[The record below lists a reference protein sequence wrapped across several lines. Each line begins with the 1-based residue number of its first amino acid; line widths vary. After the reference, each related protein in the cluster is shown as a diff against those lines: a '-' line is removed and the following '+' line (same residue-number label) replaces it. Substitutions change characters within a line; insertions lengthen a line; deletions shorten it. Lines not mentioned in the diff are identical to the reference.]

1 MSPRVFAGRAAAFL
15 MPILATVLHGADANP
30 QWQGR
35 TFVRVLQQGDPIP
48 GSTDG
53 SVFLNLD
60 HFTLRD
66 QTLHVIAG
74 PSTQRKALYRWRD
87 GQFKTLVDNRTQ
99 SPTGSP
105 FDTIHFTTDETAGAL
120 NFVGE
125 VFFGRPGFVY
135 GLFEWR
141 DGVITKVLDTATP
154 VDGKTLL
161 GFGYPVRVGTQVV
174 FGSQYFENGAMLSGI
189 FRWDG
194 TTLHTVIRSGDD
206 LPGALGSY
214 AGQPDRYQIAFDG
227 TDVAF
232 VATDSPQGQP
242 PSGFYRTIGGL
253 LVKLIDGKE
262 LHESGATYAEL
273 GIPFINVDLEGD
285 FTFLGLGQPVAAAGN
300 RRYYGPGF
308 RYTPNGPAVLTETVL
323 PGVPLDGQAWTEISQ
338 VDGQGDDVAFRV
350 KLASGFQAVYAA
362 IGAGTPP
369 LAAPVLQMVT
379 LPEGGFRL
387 KFASASGTKYTVE
400 TRASLT
406 GADWA
411 SVRDFQGTG
420 SDLEYQPT
428 LELGGFFRVRINP

>member
-1 MSPRVFAGRAAAFL
+1 MAFL
-15 MPILATVLHGADANP
+15 MPVLSGILLGAETNP

-74 PSTQRKALYRWRD
+74 PSTQSKSLYRWRD
-87 GQFKTLVDNRTQ
+87 GQLKVLVDNRTQ

-105 FDTIHFTTDETAGAL
+105 FDTIHFTTDETDGAL

-141 DGVITKVLDTATP
+141 DGVITKVLDTATA
-154 VDGKTLL
+154 VDGKTFL

-174 FGSQYFENGAMLSGI
+174 FGSQYFEGGAMRNGI

-206 LPGALGSY
+206 LPGALGAF
-214 AGQPDRYQIAFDG
+214 AGQPDRFQIAFDG

-232 VATDSPQGQP
+232 VATDSPQGRP
-242 PSGFYRTIGGL
+242 PSGMYRTIGGSV
-253 LVKLIDGKE
+253 VKLIDGTDP
-262 LHESGATYAEL
+262 SGFGMSYAEA
-273 GIPFINVDLEGD
+273 GIPFINVDLDGSY
-285 FTFLGLGQPVAAAGN
+285 TFLGLGQPVAAAGN
-300 RRYYGPGF
+300 NRYYGPGV
-308 RYTPNGPAVLTETVL
+308 RYTPNGAEVITETVL
-323 PGVPLDGQAWTEISQ
+323 PTVPLDGQPWTEVTQ
-338 VDGQGDDVAFRV
+338 VDGHGDDVAFQV
-350 KLASGFQAVYAA
+350 KLANGYRALYAA
-362 IGAGTPP
+362 IGSGTLP
-369 LAAPVLQMVT
+369 LAPVLQIAT
-379 LPEGGFRL
+379 SPEGGPRL
-387 KFASASGTKYTVE
+387 RFTSAPGTKYVLE
-400 TRASLT
+400 TRASLV
-406 GADWA
+406 GPDWTTA
-411 SVRDFQGTG
+411 SELLGTG
-420 SDLEYQPT
+420 SDLEFQPT
-428 LELGGFFRVRINP
+428 LESGGFFRVRVGP

>member
-1 MSPRVFAGRAAAFL
+1 MSPRPSFLCCTALL
-15 MPILATVLHGADANP
+15 MPILATVLHGADPNP

-48 GSTDG
+48 GATDG

-66 QTLHVIAG
+66 QTLHLIAG
-74 PSTQRKALYRWRD
+74 TSTQRKGLYRWRD
-87 GQFKTLVDNRTQ
+87 GQLTALVDNRTQ

-141 DGVITKVLDTATP
+141 DGVITKLLDTATP
-154 VDGKTLL
+154 VDGKTFL

-174 FGSQYFENGAMLSGI
+174 FGSQYFENGAMRYGI

-194 TTLHTVIRSGDD
+194 TTLHTVIRTGDD
-206 LPGALGSY
+206 LPGALGAF

-242 PSGFYRTIGGL
+242 PSGFYRTIGGN
-253 LVKLIDGKE
+253 LVKLVDGTE
-262 LHESGATYAEL
+262 RHESGATYAEL
-273 GIPFINVDLEGD
+273 GIPFINIDLEGD
-285 FTFLGLGQPVAAAGN
+285 YTFLGLGQPVAAAGN

-308 RYTPNGPAVLTETVL
+308 RYTPNGTDVSTETVL
-323 PGVPLDGQAWTEISQ
+323 PMAPLDGQLWTDISQ
-338 VDGQGDDVAFRV
+338 VDGQGDDVAYRV
-350 KLASGFQAVYAA
+350 KLADGYLAVYAA
-362 IGAGTPP
+362 VGSGTPP
-369 LAAPVLQMVT
+369 AAPVLQMLT
-379 LPEGGFRL
+379 LPDGGLRL
-387 KFASASGTKYTVE
+387 RFASAAGTKYTVE
-400 TRASLT
+400 SRASLT
-406 GADWA
+406 GADW
-411 SVRDFQGTG
+411 SFVTELQGNG
-420 SDLEYQPT
+420 ADLEYQPNPA
-428 LELGGFFRVRINP
+428 EGGYFRVRL

>member
-1 MSPRVFAGRAAAFL
+1 MSLRLSSCRTAAFL
-15 MPILATVLHGADANP
+15 VSILATILHGADANP

-48 GSTDG
+48 GATDG
-53 SVFLNLD
+53 SVFLNLE

-66 QTLHVIAG
+66 QTLHLIAG
-74 PSTQRKALYRWRD
+74 SSSQSKGLYRWRD
-87 GQFKTLVDNRTQ
+87 GKLTTLVDSRTP

-105 FDTIHFTTDETAGAL
+105 FDTVHFATEETAGAL

-125 VFFGRPGFVY
+125 VYFGRPGFVY

-174 FGSQYFENGAMLSGI
+174 FGSQYFEDGAMRNGI

-206 LPGALGSY
+206 LPGALG
-214 AGQPDRYQIAFDG
+214 AFTGQPDRYQIAFDG

-232 VATDSPQGQP
+232 VATDSPQGRP
-242 PSGFYRTIGGL
+242 PSGFYRTIGGV
-253 LVKLIDGKE
+253 LVKLIDGTE
-262 LHESGATYAEL
+262 RHESGATYAEL
-273 GIPFINVDLEGD
+273 GIPFINIDLEGD
-285 FTFLGLGQPVAAAGN
+285 YTFLGLGQPVAAAGN

-308 RYTPNGPAVLTETVL
+308 RYTPNGPAVLTETVM
-323 PGVPLDGQAWTEISQ
+323 PMAPLDGLLWTEISQ

-350 KLASGFQAVYAA
+350 KLANGFQAVYAA
-362 IGAGTPP
+362 VETGTPP
-369 LAAPVLQMVT
+369 PAPVLQMVA
-379 LPEGGFRL
+379 LPEGGLRL
-387 KFASASGTKYTVE
+387 RFASAPGTKYTVE
-400 TRASLT
+400 SRVSLT
-406 GADWA
+406 GADWT
-411 SVRDFQGTG
+411 SVTDLQGTG

-428 LELGGFFRVRINP
+428 LESGGYFRVRLVP